1 MLPFMF
7 RRLLAGI
14 LAPVI
19 VLAGFYLWGNSHPYT
34 VTRSVEIAAPA
45 AKVWDVLTDLH
56 AYGRWNPG
64 ITAADGRLVKDAT
77 LTLRVRSG
85 GGTETVR
92 PTVTVLEPQR
102 ELRWFRRFHEIGH
115 LADGEQ
121 RFTIEAAGPGRVRF
135 TQAQT
140 FRGLATPFM
149 HGTLA
154 ASCSRFDAMNAAL
167 KTRAE
172 SGK

>member
-7 RRLLAGI
+7 SRLLAGI
-14 LAPVI
+14 LAPLI
-19 VLAGFYLWGNSHPYT
+19 ALAGFYLWGDSHPYT
-34 VTRSVEIAAPA
+34 VTRSIEIAAPA

-56 AYGRWNPG
+56 AYGRWNPE
-64 ITAADGRLVKDAT
+64 ITAVDGRLAPDAT
-77 LTLRVRSG
+77 LILHARSG
-85 GGTETVR
+85 GGTETVHAR
-92 PTVTVLEPQR
+92 VTVVQPGR
-102 ELRWFRRFHEIGH
+102 ELRWFRRFHDVGR

-121 RFTIEAAGPGRVRF
+121 RFTIEAAGPDRVRF

-140 FRGLATPFM
+140 FRGIATPFM

-167 KTRAE
+167 RTRAE
-172 SGK
+172 SGE